1 MKVAFGRGFEPA
13 PALPMRQRVERLESV
28 LEQYPQVE
36 CPVRHHF
43 APGVYAREMTIPAG
57 VIATGAVHK
66 TEHLSIVVGH
76 CLLTTDEGVKE
87 FAGYHTF
94 VSKPG
99 AKRALTAISETVMTT
114 IHPSDET
121 DLDKLC
127 ELLTESTTAQ
137 LLGGAENKQ
146 LLAQKRTELED

>member
-1 MKVAFGRGFEPA
+1 MNEIVDKA
-13 PALPMRQRVERLESV
+13 PMRERVERLESI
-28 LEQYPQVE
+28 LEQYPQIE
-36 CPVRHHF
+36 CPVKHHF

-76 CLLTTDEGVKE
+76 CLLTTDDGVKE
-87 FAGYHTF
+87 ISGHHTF

-99 AKRALTAISETVMTT
+99 AKRALTAITDTVMTT

-127 ELLTESTTAQ
+127 GLLTESTPAQ
-137 LLGGAENKQ
+137 LIGGSENRQ
-146 LLAQKRTELED
+146 MLAQKRRELEE